1 MVYQKMWAL
10 LKVLKAFYGM
20 ETDLSRRKEDWAEL
34 NKIDLEQ
41 FYKLR
46 LYEQKLF
53 AMGNPGPGLGP
64 RLFTDSYVR

>member
-1 MVYQKMWAL
+1 M
-10 LKVLKAFYGM
+10 KVLKAFYGM

-46 LYEQKLF
+46 LYEQK
-53 AMGNPGPGLGP
+53 PVCYEKSGPCI
-64 RLFTDSYVR
+64 DSYVR

>member
-1 MVYQKMWAL
+1 
-10 LKVLKAFYGM
+10 M

-46 LYEQKLF
+46 LYEQKQF
-53 AMGNPGPGLGP
+53 AMGNPGCSPIAMFDKPCKGYNARYCCGTL
-64 RLFTDSYVR
+64 SV